1 VAGTYRV
8 AVVGA
13 GVAGAATAYVLARD
27 GHLVTLFEQAPDP
40 GPIGA
45 GILLQC
51 SGQEVLRRL
60 GVLGEVLAHAAEL
73 EELHARHFSGRT
85 LVRTRYPELE
95 PSCRA
100 FGVHRGVLFQTLY
113 RLLATQPVD
122 VRVGCQ
128 VVGRQR
134 AADGEYIQDRCGR
147 LHGPFDLVV
156 VADGSRS
163 RLRQLFGFRARVH
176 RYAHGTLWVT
186 GPSTAVRG
194 KLLQVVRGCRQML
207 GLLPL
212 GDGLCSLYW
221 GLPVRDFDRVKAGKL
236 EPLKDEIRAF
246 APEAAELLD
255 FVNDM
260 EQLIFTGYQ
269 HVWVRRRH
277 DDRVILIGDAAHAM
291 SPHLGQGINLALV
304 DAWRLAT
311 CLRDGHTPA
320 MAFRTF
326 SAVQREY
333 LRYYSVVTYLLSPF
347 FQSDCPV
354 LGWGRDVA
362 LPLMPLVPWVKR
374 QMLLTVTGQ
383 KGGFFRGRITV

>member
-1 VAGTYRV
+1 VSGPYRV

-13 GVAGAATAYVLARD
+13 GVAGAATAYLLAGD
-27 GHLVTLFEQAPDP
+27 GHRVTLIEQAPDP

-60 GVLGEVLAHAAEL
+60 GVLDEVLARAAEL
-73 EELHARHFSGRT
+73 EELHARHLSGGT
-85 LVRTRYPELE
+85 LIRTRYPDLD
-95 PSCRA
+95 PACRA
-100 FGVHRGVLFQTLY
+100 YGVHRGVLFSTLY
-113 RLLATQPVD
+113 RLVATRPVD
-122 VRVGCQ
+122 VRVGCEIT
-128 VVGRQR
+128 GRER
-134 AADGEYIQDRCGR
+134 ESDDEYLRDRGGVR
-147 LHGPFDLVV
+147 HGPFDLVV

-163 RLRQLFGFRARVH
+163 RLRQVLGFRARVH

-194 KLLQVVRGCRQML
+194 KLLQVVRGCRHML

-255 FVNDM
+255 FVHDM

-277 DDRVILIGDAAHAM
+277 DDRVVLIGDAAHAM
-291 SPHLGQGINLALV
+291 SPHLGQGANLALV
-304 DAWRLAT
+304 DAWRLAA
-311 CLRDGHTPA
+311 CLREQNSPLA
-320 MAFRTF
+320 AFHAFTRL
-326 SAVQREY
+326 QREY

-347 FQSDCPV
+347 FQSDWRV
-354 LGWGRDVA
+354 LGWGRDLA
-362 LPLMPLVPWVKR
+362 LPLLPLLPWVKR

-383 KGGFFRGRITV
+383 KGGFFRGRMVI